1 DAVHRATR
9 PCARVAAGEARRA
22 RGGDEERDDAQ
33 PLDRVRLRRP
43 RRDRR
48 GGAAPRRGR
57 GGVRR
62 RGVRAQPLR
71 AGDARPGSLD
81 PNVRRAAPLEL
92 PALAGLVRRARLHRH
107 ALARFWAGRI
117 SQRVGGLRAATPQIR
132 RTMTNLVSRVLVGV
146 LGLPLVLGF
155 VWLGGWWLCALVIV
169 AGVGAVLEFVSM
181 ARTLRPPAPAACVGV
196 VLGLS
201 GARTGGLVWMLGGVL
216 ATFVFAFALNALAK
230 TRAPSTVAVGATV
243 LGAAW
248 IGFGLG
254 HVLLLRQLHP
264 HGRLLAFTVLLTV
277 FAADTFAYFGGRML
291 GRHKLAPTLS
301 PGKTWEGLVIG
312 SAAGVFVAFIA
323 LYDTR

>member
-1 DAVHRATR
+1 
-9 PCARVAAGEARRA
+9 
-22 RGGDEERDDAQ
+22 
-33 PLDRVRLRRP
+33 
-43 RRDRR
+43 
-48 GGAAPRRGR
+48 
-57 GGVRR
+57 
-62 RGVRAQPLR
+62 
-71 AGDARPGSLD
+71 
-81 PNVRRAAPLEL
+81 
-92 PALAGLVRRARLHRH
+92 
-107 ALARFWAGRI
+107 
-117 SQRVGGLRAATPQIR
+117 
-132 RTMTNLVSRVLVGV
+132 MTNLVSRVLVGA

-169 AGVGAVLEFVSM
+169 AGVVAVHEFVSM
-181 ARTLRPPAPAACVGV
+181 ARTLRPLAPAAYVGV

-216 ATFVFAFALNALAK
+216 STFVFAFALNALAK

-323 LYDTR
+323 LYDTRHEYLAVWQAVLLGFVVVIAAVMGDLFESMLKRDMQVKDTGRLLGGHGGILDRVDALLFAGVASYYLVLGFGHG